1 MSGGGPKKPD
11 GSRVGRLVT
20 VAGGG
25 VTDPPDLANG
35 KWEAGTFDVRYSE

>member
-1 MSGGGPKKPD
+1 LIPFPVGLLPMSGGGPKKPD

-35 KWEAGTFDVRYSE
+35 KWV